1 MVEEEAVVTVEVEE
15 EVSLTTILMEVK
27 KKQPFFIYSPPLMFS
42 LSLYPIR
49 SLS

>member
-27 KKQPFFIYSPPLMFS
+27 KKQPFLFIRPL
-42 LSLYPIR
+42 
-49 SLS
+49 